1 MKKHGVLNREIASVL
16 ARLGH
21 TDTIVIADCGLP
33 VHDQT
38 KCIDVSLS
46 LGIPGVLQVM
56 RTLIEDMEVEAVT
69 VAEEME
75 RNNKQMFTELHKDFA
90 SKDVRIVSHDEL
102 KKAAKEAKAVIRT
115 GEATPY
121 SNFILHSGV
130 IF

>member
-1 MKKHGVLNREIASVL
+1 MKKHGVLNREIAHVL

-33 VHDQT
+33 VPDQT

-46 LGIPGVLQVM
+46 LGTPGVLQVV
-56 RTLIEDMEVEAVT
+56 RTLLEDMEVEAVT

-75 RNNKQMFTELHKDFA
+75 RNNKRIFMEMQNDFTSSNVLKVPHE
-90 SKDVRIVSHDEL
+90 EL
-102 KKAAKEAKAVIRT
+102 KEAAKDAKAVIRT

-121 SNFILHSGV
+121 SNFILHAGV